1 MFDRIAV
8 GQLLRAAARAALL
21 LALPFAV
28 QAQNEPAPE
37 AFSRHPLEIR
47 ALTDPNGVRREL
59 PALIERATESKDFL
73 EVARLRLAESN
84 ACRVIAD
91 WPCQS
96 SAAALAL
103 AAAQTANIPELQ
115 TRGLILEGRGRMA
128 MQDFSRAAQ

>member
-8 GQLLRAAARAALL
+8 GQMLGASARATVL
-21 LALPFAV
+21 LALSFVAH
-28 QAQNEPAPE
+28 AQNEHAPD

-59 PALIERATESKDFL
+59 PALIERATGSKDFL

-103 AAAQTANIPELQ
+103 AAAQTRKA
-115 TRGLILEGRGRMA
+115 RSYR
-128 MQDFSRAAQ
+128 RAV